1 MPGPFEQLIRHC
13 EGIIQNEEVRK
24 EKQLIGMREAQR
36 KGIHIGHTAIPISK
50 KFLKLERLYSEKVI
64 SAKEAAEGLN
74 IAVSTFYKLRKKYRK
89 EIEGM
94 EDIRKMILFLI
105 MNISA
110 FLCYL
115 LGKENRRKRENEHEE
130 E

>member
-1 MPGPFEQLIRHC
+1 MGTEALSKLLQAAEESCGHLIDANKEMPGPFEQLIRHC

-36 KGIHIGHTAIPISK
+36 KGIHIGHPAIPISK
-50 KFLKLERLYSEKVI
+50 KFLKLELLKLERLYSEKVI

-89 EIEGM
+89 EIE
-94 EDIRKMILFLI
+94 EWKT
-105 MNISA
+105 
-110 FLCYL
+110 
-115 LGKENRRKRENEHEE
+115 
-130 E
+130 